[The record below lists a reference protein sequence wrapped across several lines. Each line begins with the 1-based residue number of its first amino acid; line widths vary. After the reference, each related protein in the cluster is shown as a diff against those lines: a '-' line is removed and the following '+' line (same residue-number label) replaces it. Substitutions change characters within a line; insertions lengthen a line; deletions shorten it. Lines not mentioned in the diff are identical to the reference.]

1 MSERHLAK
9 MGLTVCKIAFSEV
22 DGWAKGADKR

>member
-9 MGLTVCKIAFSEV
+9 MGLTVWERAFSEV
-22 DGWAKGADKR
+22 NGWAKGADKR